1 LLADGI
7 LAARDLRGSFGGF
20 PSAAPCTLV
29 LPQKERKGRRRI
41 SRGPSRNATR
51 QKNFVLHQIQLGA
64 ELAILA
70 GVTPKR
76 RGKYEYTI
84 IHLGVITCSGL
95 PRLNDTTVDASTE
108 TSIFPPRGFAASY
121 LCLSDV

>member
-1 LLADGI
+1 VHLSPPA
-7 LAARDLRGSFGGF
+7 
-20 PSAAPCTLV
+20 
-29 LPQKERKGRRRI
+29 ERKEGPPKDFAGPI
-41 SRGPSRNATR
+41 SQCHKTEEFG
-51 QKNFVLHQIQLGA
+51 LHQIQLGA